1 MTGAFFGSPSEDF
14 RGAAQVGVA
23 VQAGWTTAAAGLEIG
38 FDAPGGLGEWPG
50 SFRARGA
57 VVGQRL
63 LQQQPAGLGDQPR
76 SVSGHHDLG
85 TAGGKLH
92 LESASRT
99 GAERTLDKPSPSS

>member
-50 SFRARGA
+50 SFRAR
-57 VVGQRL
+57 
-63 LQQQPAGLGDQPR
+63 
-76 SVSGHHDLG
+76 
-85 TAGGKLH
+85 
-92 LESASRT
+92 
-99 GAERTLDKPSPSS
+99 PS